1 MLSNQKISQERFD
14 VLLVMGIAFSKREL
28 DVANNSAEGAKDF
41 RDETISEKISQ
52 IFETLETENLASLQ
66 KKIQEYEA
74 LTVEEKKQWQVRI
87 LKRIKTSGAR
97 LDKDVHYTQIA
108 EVLKREPVYIRKFVL
123 KHLPGAMVASVNS
136 VFESENQN
144 NEEQSARSNGAA
156 VHPNIENLLRQ
167 RFLSNFVVQE
177 DLSEVKPL
185 ALLSGKNLLSLL
197 QQLGRDEIA
206 IVCRGIKDIEN
217 LASFLRM
224 FDPVDAQAIVERVA
238 TLRTIEKKRIDK
250 AESLVKEVWQSEI
263 DPSLVVQ
270 LIGIHKLSGALACKN
285 DLSVRYTTQ
294 KLAVDIAQKLHNRFE
309 SICQKIQNSNLL
321 EKELAEIFASEVET
335 AAARLLLDQMQK
347 K

>member
-1 MLSNQKISQERFD
+1 MLSNQKIGQERFD
-14 VLLVMGIAFSKREL
+14 VLLAMGIAFSKRAS
-28 DVANNSAEGAKDF
+28 DVTNNSDETANDSKK
-41 RDETISEKISQ
+41 ETISESISQ
-52 IFETLETENLASLQ
+52 VFESLETENLASLR
-66 KKIQEYEA
+66 KKIEEYEA
-74 LTVEEKKQWQVRI
+74 LSPEEKKHWQSRI

-108 EVLKREPVYIRKFVL
+108 EVLKGEPIYIRNFIL

-136 VFESENQN
+136 VFDSKSSNNQT
-144 NEEQSARSNGAA
+144 EPARGVA
-156 VHPNIENLLRQ
+156 VHPNIEALLRQ

-185 ALLSGKNLLSLL
+185 SLLSGKNLLLLL

-238 TLRTIEKKRIDK
+238 TLRTIEKKRINK
-250 AESLVKEVWQSEI
+250 AESLVKEIWQSEI
-263 DPSLVVQ
+263 NPSAIVQ
-270 LIGIHKLSGALACKN
+270 IIGIHKLAAALACKN
-285 DLSVRYTTQ
+285 DLSVRYTMQ
-294 KLAVDIAQKLHNRFE
+294 KLAVDLALKLHERVDE
-309 SICQKIQNSNLL
+309 VCEKIQNSDVL